1 MRAQIELRCHPD
13 TLSSTVVRNI
23 LSKVRSFPDRNSD
36 YVQDFDLR
44 HGRYDVTAFCRWSR
58 CTALVVR
65 LPHRDSC
72 EVWIIK
78 PGEYSLL
85 PAEAFDM

>member
-1 MRAQIELRCHPD
+1 MRDLTEFRCSPQ
-13 TLSSTVVRNI
+13 TLSPIVVRNI
-23 LSKVRSFPDRNSD
+23 LSKVRSHPDRNPE

-65 LPHRDSC
+65 LHHRDSC
-72 EVWIIK
+72 ESWIIK

-85 PAEAFDM
+85 PSEAFDF